1 MPEIELAAGF
11 RIRALEAS
19 ELEIFNR
26 LRAGI
31 SWPEWDPGQWEK
43 FRKKALP
50 GGVLA
55 AEECAAGRPA
65 ASACAESTDFP
76 EYPNL
81 GVLGWVLCDPEFSGR
96 RLGRSVSVAAMHV
109 LRAAGYRKFSLL
121 TDDFRTAA
129 LKTYLR
135 LGWRPWLWAEDMEA
149 RWRAVA
155 AALAMNYEDLRPLT
169 DPGV

>member
-1 MPEIELAAGF
+1 MPPVALAAGF
-11 RIRALEAS
+11 RIRAVEAS
-19 ELEIFNR
+19 ELEIYNR
-26 LRAGI
+26 LRVCV
-31 SWPEWDPGQWEK
+31 SWPGWEPGQWEN

-55 AEECAAGRPA
+55 AEECSTGRLT

-76 EYPNL
+76 EYPEL
-81 GVLGWVLCDPEFSGR
+81 GVLGWVICDPEFSGR

-109 LRAAGYRKFSLL
+109 LRAAGYRKFSLR

-149 RWRAVA
+149 RWRAIA
-155 AALAMNYEDLRPLT
+155 AALAMNYDDFHPLAA
-169 DPGV
+169 DAV